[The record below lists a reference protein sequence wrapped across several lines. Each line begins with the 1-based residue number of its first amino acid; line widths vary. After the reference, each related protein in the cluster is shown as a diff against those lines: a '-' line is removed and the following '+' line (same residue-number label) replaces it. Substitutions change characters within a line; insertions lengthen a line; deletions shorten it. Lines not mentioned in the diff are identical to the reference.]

1 MSPNKPGPHHSSV
14 YDLVAR
20 LSRKG
25 RILIVAHDA
34 PDPDALA
41 SACALQTLILV
52 RTGQEAVITY
62 GGVIGRRENRVMVE
76 ELWIEAVP
84 IQHLDL
90 DLFDAVCMVD
100 TQPGVGN
107 NSWPVERPVDVVIDH
122 HPLQETTKRC
132 PWVDVRE
139 EFGACATILYGY
151 LMEAGVAINT
161 RLATMMFYAIAT
173 ETQDLGREW
182 VKADRDAYQSL
193 IPLCNNHILAHIVHP
208 KVPQDYF
215 ASFHRAMAAARIHD
229 NVLIFDLHEVVNCD
243 IVAEMADFLL
253 RAEGVETVFGMASC
267 GGTHVLSMRTDNES
281 LSAGTTLQ
289 AIVGELGH
297 AGGHG
302 RIAGGQ
308 ISLIPGDK
316 VGRRRIV
323 ATLKR
328 RLFTNLGVSDRRG
341 RKLLPPC

>member
-1 MSPNKPGPHHSSV
+1 MLSKDPRLFRQFVN
-14 YDLVAR
+14 DLVEWLR
-20 LSRKG
+20 GKG

-41 SACALQTLILV
+41 SACALQALILV

-76 ELWIEAVP
+76 ELDIEAVP

-90 DLFDAVCMVD
+90 DLFDVVCMVD

-107 NSWPVERPVDVVIDH
+107 NAWPPERPVHVVIDH
-122 HPLQETTKRC
+122 HPLREGTARC
-132 PWVDVRE
+132 QWVDVRE
-139 EFGACATILYGY
+139 EFGACATILYEY
-151 LMEAGVAINT
+151 LVVKGVYIST
-161 RLATMMFYAIAT
+161 RLATMLFYAIKT

-182 VKADRDAYQSL
+182 VKADRDAYQELISL
-193 IPLCNNHILAHIVHP
+193 SNNHILARIIHP

-215 ASFHRAMAAARIHD
+215 ASFHRAMAGARIY
-229 NVLIFDLHEVVNCD
+229 NNLLVFDLHVVANPD

-253 RAEGVETVFGMASC
+253 RAEGVETVFGLAEC
-267 GGTHVLSMRTDNES
+267 NGGQVLSMRTDREDIH
-281 LSAGTTLQ
+281 AGNVLRDV
-289 AIVGELGH
+289 VGELGN

-308 ISLIPGDK
+308 ISFAPPD
-316 VGRRRIV
+316 VAARRRLV
-323 ATLKR
+323 AKLKR
-328 RLFTNLGVSDRRG
+328 RLFVALGINDTCG
-341 RKLLPPC
+341 RKLLPPR